1 MYDDPISH
9 FKEIAKQ
16 KNVDKITEYTIKNIN
31 TKIIDDT
38 YSRKNLG
45 YLIIK
50 KIYTELGVKT
60 FLNNKNKSLNV
71 DYDLN
76 SILEL
81 LVYSRILSPNS
92 KLSTYNNKK
101 NFFENFDFSLK
112 DMYRS
117 LNNFHCTTIKKW
129 V

>member
-16 KNVDKITEYTIKNIN
+16 KNVDKITEYTIKKIN

-50 KIYTELGVKT
+50 KIYTELGIKT
-60 FLNNKNKSLNV
+60 FLNNKNKS
-71 DYDLN
+71 
-76 SILEL
+76 
-81 LVYSRILSPNS
+81 
-92 KLSTYNNKK
+92 
-101 NFFENFDFSLK
+101 
-112 DMYRS
+112 
-117 LNNFHCTTIKKW
+117 
-129 V
+129 